1 VTTVLLVPD
10 LPSEHW
16 PSMDR
21 YASRLVEHLPD
32 ESPDLDV
39 ELAGPIASLTTDAAH
54 GIVHGSGARAGE
66 IAPHDVHDVQRYVE
80 RYWSYPRRVRRRR
93 ADVIHVLDHSYAHV
107 VRAKPDVPSVVSVH
121 DLLPLITV
129 RRRARGLRERVR
141 NGFLRYVLDSL
152 RQASAWI
159 VSTEWMRG
167 ELATWLED
175 GERIHVI
182 PYGVDDTFFTAPDEA
197 PAVTRTRLGIPN
209 DRFVVLHVGSVVER
223 KNIPGV
229 LAAVDGLKR
238 AGVPAWLLQVGGTFT
253 AKQQADIAARGLE
266 DVVTQVEGASE
277 RDLRAAY
284 RAADVL
290 LFPSHYEG
298 FGLPLLEAMA
308 SGLAIVTSG
317 AAALAEVAGDAATV
331 VEGRDPE
338 PFVEALQRIHEDE
351 EWRETLRTRGVARAR
366 RFTWT
371 ETANR
376 TADVYRAL
384 A

>member
-1 VTTVLLVPD
+1 
-10 LPSEHW
+10 
-16 PSMDR
+16 MDR

-66 IAPHDVHDVQRYVE
+66 IAPHDVHDVRRYVE

-93 ADVIHVLDHSYAHV
+93 ADVVHVLDHSYAHV

-129 RRRARGLRERVR
+129 RRHARGLRERVR

-338 PFVEALQRIHEDE
+338 PFVEALQRLHEDE
-351 EWRETLRTRGVARAR
+351 EWREALRTRGVARAR